1 MVTGCENNYNVKENI
16 KSNFKILDKNISLLT
31 KGNEYKYVSNKAI
44 NFKDN
49 QDLYNCDK
57 IFWRDGDIFLK
68 MALIILH

>member
-31 KGNEYKYVSNKAI
+31 KGNEDKYVSQIKAI
-44 NFKDN
+44 NFNDN

-57 IFWRDGDIFLK
+57 IFGEMETIFPK
-68 MALIILH
+68 QD